1 MNNKLGTVKNPLSVI
16 AIFAGIAE
24 ISGAAV
30 LPHISSDNQQL
41 YIWFLMSFPFA
52 LVILF
57 FITLNWNYKVLYAP
71 SDFQNEDNFVDLQKA
86 SFSETLSKLKD
97 EVLDDSSDDEEE
109 NKIDNNDSVTK
120 LPESNIDLSELKD
133 KVGKS
138 ELKLD
143 IGKFSSKEERE
154 EQRQI
159 VRKLNRIRMRE
170 ERAVE
175 SLLLNKIE
183 NDLNV
188 TVERDMKYVSSGRR
202 IMFDGIIRNGN
213 NLTAVEARRLN
224 RNTVSMSYWSNVER
238 KYNDFYLSL
247 SESEKK
253 EFSLIYSVITD
264 ENVFDLTEFLQNKL
278 SELNFPVSIKVYD
291 FDEIVESEVEKAS

>member
-30 LPHISSDNQQL
+30 LPHISPDNQQL

-109 NKIDNNDSVTK
+109 NEIDNKDSVTN

-159 VRKLNRIRMRE
+159 VRKLNIIRMRE

-202 IMFDGIIRNGN
+202 MMFDGIIRNGN

-224 RNTVSMSYWSNVER
+224 RNTVSMSYWRSVER

-264 ENVFDLTEFLQNKL
+264 ENVSDLTDFLQNKL